1 MIRAVLDT
9 NVLISAFINRH
20 GAPRHI
26 FKAWQEGKFEIVTS
40 LPLLLELDR
49 ALHYDRILRNYAL
62 SEDDIYVYLL
72 LLGTQTIVVPALP
85 DIGGVCADPED
96 DKFLACALVGQAQF
110 VVSGDPDLLDVGT
123 FAGAR
128 IITPRDFA
136 TQVVGGWQS
145 AFPQMAQS

>member
-40 LPLLLELDR
+40 LPLLLELDT
-49 ALHYDRILRNYAL
+49 ALHYDHILRKYAL

-72 LLGTQTIVVPALP
+72 LFGTQTIVVPTLP
-85 DIGGVCADPED
+85 DIGVVATHLADN
-96 DKFLACALVGQAQF
+96 KFLACAFVGRAQF
-110 VVSGDPDLLDVGT
+110 VVSGDRDLLEVSA
-123 FAGAR
+123 FAGVR

-136 TQVVGGWQS
+136 TQVVGGWQPT
-145 AFPQMAQS
+145 FPQMAQS